1 MMKSIFS
8 AFPLA
13 LLLTSFPAAHAA
25 KPKEASAATAAKP
38 AVDPALFSGL
48 KWREIGPFRGGRVA
62 TVTGLPGD
70 RNTYYFGGTGGG
82 GWETAGGGRAR
93 EEDSGGFFGR
103 AVGARAR
110 PAGGPHPGFPGGGG
124 GAG

>member
-48 KWREIGPFRGGRVA
+48 KWREIGPYRGGRVA
-62 TVTGLPGD
+62 AGTGLPRG
-70 RNTYYFGGTGGG
+70 RNTHYFGGTGGG
-82 GWETAGGGRAR
+82 GGETVDGGRPR
-93 EEDSGGFFGR
+93 QNGSGGLFGGPLR
-103 AVGARAR
+103 ARA
-110 PAGGPHPGFPGGGG
+110 
-124 GAG
+124 